1 MPRRSIVALGTESF
15 FARPQETRTKLLQDI
30 RRILMNEI
38 YDMVDLDG
46 DNRIKSNEVRQILGA
61 MGREPNN
68 EEIMDFLKIADKDNS
83 GLVDKLQFMEAME
96 KIYSIPIEGVE
107 EVKQSFAFFDPEETG
122 KISTEKLK
130 KILLAQ
136 DDFSEE
142 DVEKIIKLADPDE
155 IGYIDYDNF
164 VDVWKFQ

>member
-15 FARPQETRTKLLQDI
+15 FARPQETRTKLLQDN

-96 KIYSIPIEGVE
+96 KIYSIPIR
-107 EVKQSFAFFDPEETG
+107 QSDDPLFRG
-122 KISTEKLK
+122 MVRARHVLS
-130 KILLAQ
+130 Q
-136 DDFSEE
+136 S
-142 DVEKIIKLADPDE
+142 
-155 IGYIDYDNF
+155 
-164 VDVWKFQ
+164 